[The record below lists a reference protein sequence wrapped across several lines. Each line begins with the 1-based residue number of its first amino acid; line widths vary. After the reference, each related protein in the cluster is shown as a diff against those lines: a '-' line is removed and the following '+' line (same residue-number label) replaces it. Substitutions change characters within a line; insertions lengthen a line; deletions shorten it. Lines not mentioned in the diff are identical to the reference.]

1 MVLSTLRWGLWGA
14 LCLAGAAAAAPAER
28 VPGSVGFSAVA
39 ALPAPS
45 PVAMVRYGPAGPQ
58 HAELYL
64 PAGSAPAPV
73 VVLVHGGC
81 WLNAYGLDHIRAL
94 AGALAAEGYA
104 VWSLEY
110 RRVGDDGGGWPG
122 TGDDVQAA
130 VAALT
135 FAPFSERFD
144 LQRLAVLGHSA
155 GGHLALWLA
164 SHWPDSLPA
173 PRLALGLAPITD
185 LPAYAL
191 GDNSCE
197 VATPQ
202 FLGGLPETAPA
213 AYAAADPLPKTPG
226 TTAFALIHGAEDPI
240 VAPSQSEAFAQA
252 LGRAGRA
259 VTLEILPDHGHF
271 ALIHPRSPAYPV
283 LTGVLGEALAP

>member
-1 MVLSTLRWGLWGA
+1 MVLSTLRCGLWGA

-39 ALPAPS
+39 ALPVPS
-45 PVAMVRYGPAGPQ
+45 PVATVRYGPAGPQ

-122 TGDDVQAA
+122 TGNDVQAA

-164 SHWPDSLPA
+164 QAIGPIPFRRLSWPWVSRPLPICLPTPRVIIPARWPRPSSLGAAGNGAGGSLQQPTPFQKRRGQRPLRSFTA
-173 PRLALGLAPITD
+173 PRI
-185 LPAYAL
+185 
-191 GDNSCE
+191 
-197 VATPQ
+197 
-202 FLGGLPETAPA
+202 
-213 AYAAADPLPKTPG
+213 
-226 TTAFALIHGAEDPI
+226 
-240 VAPSQSEAFAQA
+240 PS
-252 LGRAGRA
+252 
-259 VTLEILPDHGHF
+259 
-271 ALIHPRSPAYPV
+271 
-283 LTGVLGEALAP
+283 